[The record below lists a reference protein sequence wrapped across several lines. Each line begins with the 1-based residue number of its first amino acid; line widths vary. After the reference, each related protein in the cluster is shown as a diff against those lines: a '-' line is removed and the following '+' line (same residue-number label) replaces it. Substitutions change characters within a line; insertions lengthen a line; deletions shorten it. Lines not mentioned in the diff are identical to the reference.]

1 MKEQTYSLPENPAFH
16 DEIRRLQRRDYA
28 DAEDTFNPLIQ
39 MILENIL
46 AVKILLQSH
55 DVDGNAHADIRDL
68 LGGGVGELKRILDAH
83 TVNTDNPHQ
92 TDYTQ
97 TGADKAGSAAA
108 VLEELTN
115 HNVSAAAHED
125 IRTALNGKAPVAH
138 THGDYLPLTGGT
150 LTGDLRIKGSGNYGT
165 KINLGDG
172 DYVHLAEPTDD
183 NLEIKAKNIELAVS
197 GKVTINGTEL
207 AAQSVP
213 ATNGTAEYARGLAT
227 ARSIRTNL
235 SSSYAASFNGRSDVS
250 PGVTGTLPVAN
261 GGTGQSGYTFNDSS
275 TRYRGIQLMAYTPSS
290 VSNGCISLVYI

>member
-108 VLEELTN
+108 VLEKLGT
-115 HNVSAAAHED
+115 HNTDEKAHSD
-125 IRTALNGKAPVAH
+125 IRALV
-138 THGDYLPLTGGT
+138 GGGV
-150 LTGDLRIKGSGNYGT
+150 GDLGKSLTAHIEN
-165 KINLGDG
+165 
-172 DYVHLAEPTDD
+172 
-183 NLEIKAKNIELAVS
+183 KNNPHGE
-197 GKVTINGTEL
+197 T
-207 AAQSVP
+207 AAQIGAVP

-227 ARSIRTNL
+227 ARTIRTNL
-235 SSSYAASFNGRSDVS
+235 SSSSSASFNGRSNIS

-261 GGTGQSGYTFNDSS
+261 GGTGQSGYVFNDSS
-275 TRYRGIQLMAYTPSS
+275 TRYRGTQLLGYTPSS
-290 VSNGCISLVYI
+290 VPNGCIALVYI

>member
-108 VLEELTN
+108 VLEKLGT
-115 HNVSAAAHED
+115 HNTDEKAHSD
-125 IRTALNGKAPVAH
+125 IRALVGGGLDKHNSDGNAH
-138 THGDYLPLTGGT
+138 ADIRALLGGGV
-150 LTGDLRIKGSGNYGT
+150 GDLGKSLTAHIEN
-165 KINLGDG
+165 
-172 DYVHLAEPTDD
+172 
-183 NLEIKAKNIELAVS
+183 KNNPHGE
-197 GKVTINGTEL
+197 T
-207 AAQSVP
+207 AAQIGAVP

-227 ARSIRTNL
+227 ARTIRTNL
-235 SSSYAASFNGRSDVS
+235 SSSSSASFNGRSNIS

-261 GGTGQSGYTFNDSS
+261 GGTGQSGYVFNDSS
-275 TRYRGIQLMAYTPSS
+275 TRYRCTQLLGYTPSS
-290 VSNGCISLVYI
+290 VPNGCIALVYI